1 MALTDQVI
9 MPGADYQA
17 AADQVRSLN
26 GTTGTLKSGEM
37 VTALE
42 GANDTVASQTTQIN
56 ALIQQANNLPDA
68 GGGTDIALGIT
79 GAAVGQ
85 IAKITAVDADG
96 KPTAWTPVDM
106 PSGGGGDEWELIKEI
121 TLDDAANVIT
131 INQDMSGNAFA
142 LKRVMIDCVIQLN
155 TADPFTSIKAKIN
168 GHTASANATPQSASA
183 NPRYYAFYAE
193 LIPGSG
199 ALCWHAC
206 SGNNYNWG
214 GDLQKMG
221 YKYNGLWQAN
231 AITSIELTANDGAK
245 NVGIAGTKVHVMG
258 VKK

>member
-17 AADQVRSLN
+17 AADQVRELS
-26 GTTGTLKSGEM
+26 GTTATLKSGEM

-42 GANDTVASQTTQIN
+42 GANDTVDAQTTQIN
-56 ALIQQANNLPDA
+56 ALIQQAHNLPDA

-79 GAAVGQ
+79 GATVGQ
-85 IAKITAVDADG
+85 IAKITAVDSNG
-96 KPTAWTPVDM
+96 KPTEWAPVDM
-106 PSGGGGDEWELIKEI
+106 PSGGEGDEWELIKEI

-168 GHTASANATPQSASA
+168 GHTALANATPQSASA

-206 SGNNYNWG
+206 SGNNYNWF
-214 GDLQKMG
+214 DSLQKMG

-231 AITSIELTANDGAK
+231 AITSIELMANDGAK